1 LLVRGDEITE
11 IHPPGP
17 VLGAFDDADWEIE
30 TLDLEPG
37 DRFLVYTD
45 GVVEAQGE
53 TDRFGEDRLCR
64 CLGSVLNPSEAIGKI
79 RAELMAF
86 AGELSDDAAA
96 LAVMLGP
103 ADAELRDDRSGDE
116 RDEQGRSAVSAG

>member
-1 LLVRGDEITE
+1 
-11 IHPPGP
+11 

-30 TLDLEPG
+30 SLDLEPG

-53 TDRFGEDRLCR
+53 TDRFGEERLSR
-64 CLGSVLNPSEAIGKI
+64 CLASANPSETIGKI

-86 AGELSDDAAA
+86 AGELTDDAAA
-96 LAVMLGP
+96 LAVMFEP
-103 ADAELRDDRSGDE
+103 ADADLRNDRSGDE